1 MASKILNASVKTSFS
16 QINKL
21 KFFKINIESK
31 LLTWHSRLRFQV
43 PIQAL
48 PRLHPY
54 TPLHLLSLE
63 HCICSL
69 WNTEPHPNWI
79 HLLCTFLC
87 SQGSLCLDRVS
98 LSLSLSLSLSALAMT
113 SYPSSR
119 HSSNTFREAIP
130 GSGPL
135 TLPLVTCN
143 PPNVSA
149 AHSAVLPYKV
159 WHILPYVISSCGQL
173 SLKGKATFPC
183 ILPPPWRLVY
193 VDMKWTQQMK

>member
-31 LLTWHSRLRFQV
+31 LLTWHSRLRFQA

-48 PRLHPY
+48 PWLRPY

-63 HCICSL
+63 HCLCSL

-98 LSLSLSLSLSALAMT
+98 LSLSLPLLWHPTPLQGTVQTPFVKPSLVQG
-113 SYPSSR
+113 PSR
-119 HSSNTFREAIP
+119 C
-130 GSGPL
+130 
-135 TLPLVTCN
+135 PLVTCN
-143 PPNVSA
+143 PPNGSA
-149 AHSAVLPYKV
+149 AHSAFLPYKV

-173 SLKGKATFPC
+173 SLKGKAIFPC
-183 ILPPPWRLVY
+183 ILPPPWCLVCFH
-193 VDMKWTQQMK
+193 MKWTQQMK